1 MDIRLNGIACV
12 VDAATVFDLLTLQ
25 SVDPTKPGI
34 AVAVNAAVVPRGAW
48 KTTELRA
55 GDDIEIVRPLNGG

>member
-1 MDIRLNGIACV
+1 MDIRLNGLACV
-12 VDAATVFDLLTLQ
+12 VDAATVFDLLALQ
-25 SVDPTKPGI
+25 SLDPAKPGI
-34 AVAVNAAVVPRGAW
+34 AVAVNAAVVPRAAW